1 MQGRYRSKVIA
12 FRVSPQEDEV
22 LNAKV
27 KLSGLTKQDYLI
39 ACSTDKEIT
48 VIPNPY
54 LFKNLRNHLQ
64 LFTNRLLE
72 ISSLEELTLDELI
85 VMETL
90 IKTVHELI
98 ENKKQ
103 RLKQLRS
110 HANESYVKCCFKLC
124 SKTF

>member
-1 MQGRYRSKVIA
+1 MSAKNKDMQGRYRSKVIA

-54 LFKNLRNHLQ
+54 L
-64 LFTNRLLE
+64 
-72 ISSLEELTLDELI
+72 LDRKS
-85 VMETL
+85 V
-90 IKTVHELI
+90 V
-98 ENKKQ
+98 
-103 RLKQLRS
+103 
-110 HANESYVKCCFKLC
+110 
-124 SKTF
+124 